1 MVPAFQSFRDQFGSS
16 LALEIEVDEKLVKE
30 EQADRDWIPEQ
41 IGLAAYRIAEEAL
54 TNVVK
59 HAKAGKVTVR
69 LDSSQEGWLRLTV
82 RDNGQGFCV
91 DSHPDGL
98 GMGTMQDYAE
108 AVDGECS
115 VHSDPG
121 GSEITA
127 VLPLGRPVAVHL
139 QQVLRGNVVSGQPA
153 RAICRSVPG
162 VLGQRDK

>member
-1 MVPAFQSFRDQFGSS
+1 MGMVPAFQSLRDQFGPS
-16 LALEIEVDEKLVKE
+16 LALEIELDEKLVKE
-30 EQADRDWIPEQ
+30 EQADRDWIPEH

-91 DSHPDGL
+91 ESHPDGL

-127 VLPLGRPVAVHL
+127 VLPLARFVAVHL
-139 QQVLRGNVVSGQPA
+139 GSSDKGTNDGNTKLPLVQ
-153 RAICRSVPG
+153 
-162 VLGQRDK
+162 